1 MKSRE
6 TVAVAAALAALTLAT
21 LLTMTGFGSWYVS
34 PAVGGAGAHNIKLTP
49 FEVVPPV
56 NSQALGHMDLAVFR
70 QKDENGNYR
79 YYIRYELSWM
89 ALSSPPERIYLGFAK
104 QGQTGGVLY
113 WICGGGGRPSCPNAT
128 WGKLTPWIYVPGDRE
143 VTAEDVPGIP
153 SQGVKPGDV
162 EAFFTALYNGAVYV
176 QIETKNF
183 PAGELRG
190 QIVR

>member
-1 MKSRE
+1 MKARK
-6 TVAVAAALAALTLAT
+6 TLALAVVLTAFTLASLVT
-21 LLTMTGFGSWYVS
+21 VGFGNRYVS

-70 QKDENGNYR
+70 QKDENGSYR
-79 YYIRYELSWM
+79 YYIRYELTWM

-153 SQGVKPGDV
+153 SQGVKPGDI